1 MRIDIDI
8 NDQYP
13 DTSVTIHA
21 PRLSQ
26 DIEKMIAMMRM
37 LDMQIS
43 AERNGETYILDANQ
57 ILYIEAVERKTF
69 IYTETDM
76 YESELKLYEVEEQLL
91 ERDFLRISK
100 QSIVNLRMIK
110 SLKADIN
117 RKIKLTLKNGEQIM
131 VSRMYA
137 DELRVEGIRTHL
149 EVGGKVGLVRLTDVD
164 GHVELDVPVDMEV
177 WADDVRGRLDV
188 NQVGATSVLHVA
200 QGTAFTAKARGHLG
214 KRTLRFTRDGQP
226 ADPPSAEDA
235 PLAIELAGARC
246 ELTVDS
252 VTGSGM

>member
-26 DIEKMIAMMRM
+26 DIEKMI
-37 LDMQIS
+37 DMQIS

-137 DELRVEGIRTHL
+137 DELRAKLG
-149 EVGGKVGLVRLTDVD
+149 VR
-164 GHVELDVPVDMEV
+164 
-177 WADDVRGRLDV
+177 
-188 NQVGATSVLHVA
+188 
-200 QGTAFTAKARGHLG
+200 
-214 KRTLRFTRDGQP
+214 
-226 ADPPSAEDA
+226 
-235 PLAIELAGARC
+235 
-246 ELTVDS
+246 
-252 VTGSGM
+252 